1 MKENRYYVY
10 LHKIAST
17 GEVFYV
23 GKGQRSRLTSTDRR
37 NTTWNAIVSEK
48 EWFAEK
54 YMDNLS
60 SDEAATLE
68 VKLIAE
74 LAPVANFHKK
84 DVRPRA
90 LNKADFE
97 SLYYYCENSKSGLRF
112 KRDGLARSSKGRFK
126 AGDEAGTKLSTGY
139 YSVQLN
145 GKNYMA
151 HRVVWVLLN
160 GSIGR
165 EIIDHKDKNRSNNKI
180 ENLRLVT
187 HSINGKNSS
196 IRSHNKTGYSGVS
209 FTRKF
214 NIYSAT
220 WSTDNGEP
228 QMKHFSA
235 TKYGKDL
242 ALALAVEYRHRK
254 TLELSTYTPDESYTR
269 LPALTEYS
277 EEQIF
282 KMFECNLVA
291 SNTSGISG
299 VYLANSK
306 GSDFWVHAYGESKK
320 NFSCTKHGYEKAKSL
335 AIEHKYFIENSLPI
349 GEVSLELREEI
360 QNPNNANNASGIR
373 GISFIGVNRDI
384 ILAQCTFFGKGLAK
398 RFDTKLHG
406 LLPSIKMALEWR
418 ENIKKEKS
426 NARLSPNPV
435 SS

>member
-23 GKGQRSRLTSTDRR
+23 GKGQRSRLTSVHRR

-60 SDEAATLE
+60 SDEAANLE

-112 KRDGLARSSKGRFK
+112 KRDGFARSPKGRFK

-196 IRSHNKTGYSGVS
+196 IRSHNKTGYTGVS

-277 EEQIF
+277 EEQIL

-299 VYLANSK
+299 IHFASVK
-306 GSDFWVHAYGESKK
+306 GNDFWVYARNKNSKK
-320 NFSCTKHGYEKAKSL
+320 NFSCTKYGHEKAKEL
-335 AIEHKYFIENSLPI
+335 AVEYKNFVENSLDFNAL
-349 GEVSLELREEI
+349 SSELKEEI
-360 QNPNNANNASGIR
+360 TNANNANNSSGIR
-373 GISFIGVNRDI
+373 GILFTGVNKDI
-384 ILAQCTFFGKGLAK
+384 ITAQYAKKGKGLSA
-398 RFDTKLHG
+398 RFDTKVYG
-406 LLPSIKMALEWR
+406 LLPALKMALEWR
-418 ENIKKEKS
+418 ERIKKE
-426 NARLSPNPV
+426 
-435 SS
+435 

>member
-37 NTTWNAIVSEK
+37 NVKWNAIVAEK

-60 SDEAATLE
+60 SDEAAALE

-84 DVRPRA
+84 DIRPKPIKQTYFSQ
-90 LNKADFE
+90 LF
-97 SLYYYCENSKSGLRF
+97 YYCPTSKTGLRF
-112 KRDGLARSSKGRFK
+112 KHDGKTPSCKGWRK
-126 AGDEAGTKLSTGY
+126 AGDEAGGLTKSGY
-139 YSVQLN
+139 YSVRVD
-145 GKNYMA
+145 GENYMV
-151 HRVVWVLLN
+151 HRIIWALN
-160 GSIGR
+160 HGDLEYGL
-165 EIIDHKDKNRSNNKI
+165 IDHKDKNRSNNKI

-187 HSINGKNSS
+187 HSINCKNSS
-196 IRSHNKTGYSGVS
+196 IKKHNKTGHIGIT
-209 FTRKF
+209 FQKKF
-214 NIYSAT
+214 NIYTAT
-220 WSTDNGEP
+220 WSNDEAE
-228 QMKHFSA
+228 QQRKHFSA
-235 TKYGKDL
+235 TKYGKEL
-242 ALALAVEYRHRK
+242 ALALAVEYRYRK
-254 TLELSTYTPDESYTR
+254 TLEFNSYTPNESYRR
-269 LPALTEYS
+269 LDALCGYS
-277 EEQIF
+277 EEDIME
-282 KMFECNLVA
+282 MFSCDLVA
-291 SNTSGISG
+291 CNTSGISG
-299 VYLANSK
+299 VYLANAK